1 MDADQKGVLT
11 REECDA
17 VDFGSDPAKI
27 DFDKLHENR
36 LALLHKAYE
45 RSNIAPDGA
54 DVWAHPDLFQ
64 LNSENQ
70 PGTVGFNWRWRLA
83 PGQVTD
89 ALADEL
95 MALTKRTGRVN
106 WDILNG

>member
-45 RSNIAPDGA
+45 RARM
-54 DVWAHPDLFQ
+54 
-64 LNSENQ
+64 NQ

-95 MALTKRTGRVN
+95 LALTKRTGRVN

>member
-17 VDFGSDPAKI
+17 VDLGSDPAKI
-27 DFDKLHENR
+27 GFDKLHENR

-45 RSNIAPDGA
+45 RSNIAQDGA
-54 DVWAHPDLFQ
+54 DVWAHPDLG
-64 LNSENQ
+64 L
-70 PGTVGFNWRWRLA
+70 L
-83 PGQVTD
+83 TD

-95 MALTKRTGRVN
+95 LALTKRTGRVN

>member
-11 REECDA
+11 DSVRALVRASGCPNMKVLQFA
-17 VDFGSDPAKI
+17 IDPE
-27 DFDKLHENR
+27 D
-36 LALLHKAYE
+36 
-45 RSNIAPDGA
+45 
-54 DVWAHPDLFQ
+54 
-64 LNSENQ
+64 
-70 PGTVGFNWRWRLA
+70 T
-83 PGQVTD
+83 T